1 MDLNM
6 SNRFQAIVIIIPIEI
21 QIVPSLVKGNWRLVS
36 DSFWQDSKW
45 VFGKKKKIERKKERN
60 RYLAILCGK
69 ISFS

>member
-45 VFGKKKKIERKKERN
+45 VFGKKKKDRKKER
-60 RYLAILCGK
+60 K
-69 ISFS
+69 K